1 METKQKQRTMK
12 TYNELAR
19 MTKEER
25 FNEVFVFVTTGIKN
39 NTVLEVVKDS
49 LLGIKS
55 KGVMSLHETRII
67 SELCAKAFIN
77 AKQSNCLIEMAK
89 VNVDNDGY
97 EIK

>member
-1 METKQKQRTMK
+1 MRYIYIIIITQKQRTMK

-49 LLGIKS
+49 LLGIQS
-55 KGVMSLHETRII
+55 EDVMSLHETKII
-67 SELCAKAFIN
+67 SELCAKAFIS
-77 AKQSNCLIEMAK
+77 AKQSDCLIEMAK
-89 VNVDNDGY
+89 VNG
-97 EIK
+97 

>member
-39 NTVLEVVKDS
+39 KTVLEVVKDS

-55 KGVMSLHETRII
+55 EDVMSLHETKII
-67 SELCAKAFIN
+67 SELCAKSFIN
-77 AKQSNCLIEMAK
+77 AKQSDCLIEMAK
-89 VNVDNDGY
+89 VNVNNAGY